1 MCTLYIKYV
10 YRAQDANTRS
20 ILCSF
25 GHELSQLQL
34 TQWTEKTNAPVTVR
48 GEIFGGNKLR
58 TYRSFKNGFITEP
71 YFSIIHFYCT
81 QKYRSAYAKFRCG
94 VAPLKI
100 ETGNYGVNRVPVEE
114 RLCETCNS
122 VEDEFHVLMKCPLYR
137 DDRDIRFNSISAV
150 SEVFADLP
158 QESQFIELMSNPLHY
173 KIISK
178 FMHTILNQRRYILY
192 L

>member
-1 MCTLYIKYV
+1 MRISCG
-10 YRAQDANTRS
+10 
-20 ILCSF
+20 ILW
-25 GHELSQLQL
+25 HM
-34 TQWTEKTNAPVTVR
+34 
-48 GEIFGGNKLR
+48 
-58 TYRSFKNGFITEP
+58 GF
-71 YFSIIHFYCT
+71 H
-81 QKYRSAYAKFRCG
+81 CG
-94 VAPLKI
+94 SLKI
-100 ETGNYGVNRVPVEE
+100 ETGRYGVNRVPVEE

-137 DDRDIRFNSISAV
+137 DARDICFNSISAV

-178 FMHTILNQRRYILY
+178 FMYTILNQRRYLLY

>member
-1 MCTLYIKYV
+1 MSTVL
-10 YRAQDANTRS
+10 RNANTRS

-34 TQWTEKTNAPVTVR
+34 TQWTEKLNAPVAVR
-48 GEIFGGNKLR
+48 GEMFGGNKLR
-58 TYRSFKNGFITEP
+58 TFKNEFITEP
-71 YFSIIHFYCT
+71 YLSIIVHK
-81 QKYRSAYAKFRCG
+81 KYRSAYAKIRCG

-100 ETGNYGVNRVPVEE
+100 ETGRYGVNRVPVEE

-137 DDRDIRFNSISAV
+137 DARDICFNSISAV

-178 FMHTILNQRRYILY
+178 FMYTILNQRRYLLY